1 MAWDKVEVNKNAKKK
16 KWRQYEAFLAEP
28 AFK

>member
-16 KWRQYEAFLAEP
+16 WQQYEAFLAEP